1 MDTEIMLGRL
11 TKAGWQVA
19 ADPEA
24 AQLLL
29 VNTCAF
35 IEDACREA
43 VDTVLKLAR
52 HKEADP
58 SKRLVVAGCLVQRFG
73 EALAAELPEA
83 DYLIGVHDFPDLAKI
98 LGQRPGANAPRLF
111 HLAPPYAYPGPEA
124 RYPATPGHFAY
135 LKIAEGCSHHCTF
148 CVIPRIRG
156 PYRSRPLKT
165 LVAEAVALAASGVK
179 ELILVAQDTTAYGSE
194 LPGHPGLPALLKEL
208 KAVPG
213 FRWIRLLYGYPTRIT
228 RELLEVMAS
237 DPRICPYLD
246 IPIQHGHDEVLRRMG
261 RGYTR
266 ARIIDLVRLI
276 REVLPGV
283 TLRTTVLVGFPGETE
298 THFQALKELLEEL
311 RFDHLGVF
319 LYSPEDGAA
328 ASRFPG
334 QVPRRDARRRARILK
349 GLQAGIVKARLK
361 ALVGT

>member
-1 MDTEIMLGRL
+1 MRFIVLNTENGKQKTENRPLVYAVSLGCAKNLVDTEIMLGRL

-165 LVAEAVALAASGVK
+165 LVAEAVALA
-179 ELILVAQDTTAYGSE
+179 
-194 LPGHPGLPALLKEL
+194 
-208 KAVPG
+208 
-213 FRWIRLLYGYPTRIT
+213 
-228 RELLEVMAS
+228 
-237 DPRICPYLD
+237 
-246 IPIQHGHDEVLRRMG
+246 
-261 RGYTR
+261 
-266 ARIIDLVRLI
+266 
-276 REVLPGV
+276 
-283 TLRTTVLVGFPGETE
+283 
-298 THFQALKELLEEL
+298 
-311 RFDHLGVF
+311 
-319 LYSPEDGAA
+319 
-328 ASRFPG
+328 
-334 QVPRRDARRRARILK
+334 
-349 GLQAGIVKARLK
+349 
-361 ALVGT
+361 